1 MFTNEQDDFL
11 GQIVLN
17 INELNLNGEQ
27 PYKLKQRTEHDVV
40 TGYLVLS
47 ISMSVFEVNSNFGAN
62 SNSNSS
68 GSMVQPLSD
77 REGKRE
83 SKKNRHGEMERDSYI
98 EQYRHLHKYVFDY
111 MKTNYK
117 NKFSQEDTQSLAS
130 FSTISNNENSFS
142 WLLDCLPCDYGHVT
156 KTEYFLDQD
165 FNMMLRQFSNR
176 YVISELQK
184 QMIHLE
190 CFYNYFIDSCLIEY
204 SHYLTLYK
212 RDHDLNCRILNY
224 MSNLLNTISEQF
236 TPKTFEY
243 ENEVKNLSVILSDVL
258 IAPRNFQ
265 SNIEIINNRNFL
277 QKSFHLPNKLIIL
290 ISDYR
295 NFYNVKYKTYIR
307 NNRLEYDIDTG
318 GNNDLLSCKNE
329 LDELSGVIELF
340 KTSSNFIHNHIEL
353 KNLKTSNMKKKMDEQ
368 DLVDLFDLTRLKN
381 KFPILN
387 KLSMSF
393 FSSDKQ
399 IEILKKCIEIS
410 LTNYINK
417 HLTSSKKDLNRGSAE
432 TIASKESENFNDS
445 IINVN
450 SISNKI
456 ESLINILSKVLDN
469 EIELNNQIYFKAFSP
484 YKSYFEHPN
493 PSFKYICIRLLAK
506 KYLCD
511 VLETIRNDPSIIMKF
526 RADHVKLH
534 LNLYLIIQ
542 SFLCENKLDSLALKE
557 LISFSYFKNDFELR
571 LINEPLKCKNFMY
584 DSLNEFF
591 QPFLIEFIQI
601 QEDQFIKY
609 INKIYDS
616 DKIRV
621 LAREIA
627 SVLHEND
634 EYIKSSSY
642 SLSKF
647 GKESS
652 DSSKRCLNDV
662 ENYYSPSVTDLFTI
676 LHELLQTVLLFDS
689 KNSDSNI
696 PHQICFVNL
705 IKSKLLTYSALVKKE
720 YQKIYRVGSIDFFDR
735 KSLLNGSSNKKLSIS
750 MINVLQPSDE
760 FTITTCILMNNFK
773 KTIELLDEIEQKL
786 KSKSELRQVVID
798 QLESIKV
805 ILNEDLTSM
814 IRDYSTKYKKP
825 LASAC
830 ELIQMK
836 IYEKNIDVKDASDE
850 YNNLVNQTLYNVLNN
865 KFIICRTILFESIF
879 KKLLEE
885 IFKITVECIEESII
899 LKSDQQKI
907 TKDSFDERDISE
919 SNSGYKGMFKQIES
933 FFNCTINK
941 PASNENSLLNQLQY
955 KTIKNGLKQIVD
967 FFSADGEFL
976 NKHYLL
982 NSNECQSAFKTLDL
996 YLLSSKSLIENF
1008 IQSQNMM
1015 QNNIDFSKSYGKIRL
1030 QVEIKQN
1037 PKAEKE
1043 FSFGVVFIEIRDLIP
1058 VSNSPSESELN
1069 STVSTSSVTQQCQP
1083 LIEVVCFGPKIQE
1096 QCLGKWNRKLIKYS
1110 KLDLPSS
1117 IYYLKNDIFDFK
1129 MSFTVQDLISLKYS
1143 NDFFLTNHE
1152 IQINVYDSVNSNLIG
1167 ISILNLNEVF
1177 RSALVWKRLKIED
1190 ELLSDNFNGNN
1201 NPILKSKLIY
1211 GTMDLWLH
1219 LRPRLKI
1226 DNFGDKILKV
1236 LDRHINDKCAT
1247 DFIRFKVQSRNGS
1260 NFYKTEN

>member
-47 ISMSVFEVNSNFGAN
+47 ISMSVFEVNSNFSAGS

-68 GSMVQPLSD
+68 SLAD
-77 REGKRE
+77 KEGKRE
-83 SKKNRHGEMERDSYI
+83 SKKNRHGEIERDSYI
-98 EQYRHLHKYVFDY
+98 EQYRHLHKFVFDY

-117 NKFSQEDTQSLAS
+117 NKFTQEDTQSLAS
-130 FSTISNNENSFS
+130 ISTISNSENSFN

-156 KTEYFLDQD
+156 KIEYFMDPD

-224 MSNLLNTISEQF
+224 MSSLLNKISEQF
-236 TPKTFEY
+236 TPKTYEY
-243 ENEVKNLSVILSDVL
+243 ENEIKNLSIILTDVL

-295 NFYNVKYKTYIR
+295 NFYDVKYKKFIR
-307 NNRLEYDIDTG
+307 NNNRLEYVIDSG
-318 GNNDLLSCKNE
+318 GNTDFLSVKNE
-329 LDELSGVIELF
+329 IDELSDVIQLF

-353 KNLKTSNMKKKMDEQ
+353 KNFKTSNLKKKIDEQ
-368 DLVDLFDLTRLKN
+368 DLVDLFDLTRVKN

-399 IEILKKCIEIS
+399 IEILKKSIEIA

-417 HLTSSKKDLNRGSAE
+417 YLTSKNNSINQGSVE
-432 TIASKESENFNDS
+432 TISSTEIDNLNDTTM
-445 IINVN
+445 NVN
-450 SISNKI
+450 KISNKI
-456 ESLINILSKVLDN
+456 ESLFNVLSKLIDN
-469 EIELNNQIYFKAFSP
+469 EIELNNQIYFKAFSS
-484 YKSYFEHPN
+484 YKSHFEHPN
-493 PSFKYICIRLLAK
+493 PSFKTICIRLLAK

-511 VLETIRNDPSIIMKF
+511 VLETIRNDPSIIIKL

-542 SFLCENKLDSLALKE
+542 SFLSENKLDSLSLKE

-584 DSLNEFF
+584 DSLNEVF

-616 DKIRV
+616 DKIRIM
-621 LAREIA
+621 AREIA

-647 GKESS
+647 GKDSM
-652 DSSKRCLNDV
+652 DSSKRCLNDI

-720 YQKIYRVGSIDFFDR
+720 YQKIYRVGSVDFNDR
-735 KSLLNGSSNKKLSIS
+735 KSLLNGSNNKKLSIS
-750 MINVLQPSDE
+750 TINVLQPSDE

-773 KTIELLDEIEQKL
+773 KTIELLDEIEEKL

-805 ILNEDLTSM
+805 ILNEDLNSM
-814 IRDYSTKYKKP
+814 IRDYSAKYKKP

-836 IYEKNIDVKDASDE
+836 IYEKNIEASDE
-850 YNNLVNQTLYNVLNN
+850 NNNLINQTLYNVLNN

-899 LKSDQQKI
+899 LKSDQNNNEKE
-907 TKDSFDERDISE
+907 SSE
-919 SNSGYKGMFKQIES
+919 EKNVSQSNNGYKTMFKQIEN
-933 FFNCTINK
+933 FFNSRINK
-941 PASNENSLLNQLQY
+941 AESNENSLLNQFQY
-955 KTIKNGLKQIVD
+955 KTIKNLLKHIVD

-976 NKHYLL
+976 NKNYLL

-1037 PKAEKE
+1037 SKAEKE
-1043 FSFGVVFIEIRDLIP
+1043 FSFAVVLVEIKDLIP
-1058 VSNSPSESELN
+1058 VNIDVSESELN
-1069 STVSTSSVTQQCQP
+1069 SQGVTTSASQQCQP
-1083 LIEVVCFGPKIQE
+1083 LVEVVCFGPKLQE
-1096 QCLGKWNRKLIKYS
+1096 QSFGKWNRKLIKLS
-1110 KLDLPSS
+1110 KLDFPKN
-1117 IYYLKNDIFDFK
+1117 IYYLKADIFDFK
-1129 MSFTVQDLISLKYS
+1129 MNFSVQDLISLKYS
-1143 NDFFLTNHE
+1143 NEFFLSNHE
-1152 IQINVYDSVNSNLIG
+1152 IQINVYDSLNSNLIG

-1177 RSALVWKRLKIED
+1177 RSAIVWKRLRIED
-1190 ELLSDNFNGNN
+1190 ELLSENFNGNN
-1201 NPILKSKLIY
+1201 LPILKSKLIY
-1211 GTMDLWLH
+1211 GKMDLWLH

-1226 DNFGDKILKV
+1226 DNSGDKILKV
-1236 LDRHINDKCAT
+1236 LDRHVIDKCAV
-1247 DFIRFKVQSRNGS
+1247 DFIRFKIQSRTGS
-1260 NFYKTEN
+1260 NFYKTEK